1 MGIGSGTL
9 ALNTSGSFNMATG
22 TDALSNN
29 TANANL
35 AIGFRVLY
43 LNTTG
48 HNLTGIGANA
58 LYSNTTASRCRA
70 QR

>member
-1 MGIGSGTL
+1 MVI
-9 ALNTSGSFNMATG
+9 G

-58 LYSNTTASRCRA
+58 LYNNTTASRCRA